1 MYHAGRG
8 LGGTKS
14 WPEKLG
20 NVRLMVPGMALMLPA
35 ALWLVKSIV
44 G

>member
-1 MYHAGRG
+1 MYDAGRG
-8 LGGTKS
+8 LRGMKS

-20 NVRLMVPGMALMLPA
+20 NIRLMVLGMVVLLLA
-35 ALWLVKSIV
+35 ALWLVKRIF

>member
-1 MYHAGRG
+1 MYDAGRG
-8 LGGTKS
+8 LSGMKS

-20 NVRLMVPGMALMLPA
+20 NVRLMVLGMVLMLLA
-35 ALWLVKSIV
+35 ALWLVKKIF

>member
-1 MYHAGRG
+1 MYDAGRG
-8 LGGTKS
+8 LCGMKS

-20 NVRLMVPGMALMLPA
+20 NVRLMVLGMVLMLLA
-35 ALWLVKSIV
+35 ALWLVKRIF

>member
-1 MYHAGRG
+1 M
-8 LGGTKS
+8 KS

-20 NVRLMVPGMALMLPA
+20 NLRLLVLGLALTLLA
-35 ALWLVKSIV
+35 ALWLVKRIF

>member
-1 MYHAGRG
+1 MYDAGRG
-8 LGGTKS
+8 SNGMKS

-20 NVRLMVPGMALMLPA
+20 NVRLMVLGIVLMLLA
-35 ALWLVKSIV
+35 ALWLVKKIF

>member
-1 MYHAGRG
+1 M
-8 LGGTKS
+8 KS

-20 NVRLMVPGMALMLPA
+20 NVRLMVLGIVLMLLA
-35 ALWLVKSIV
+35 ALWLVRKIS

>member
-1 MYHAGRG
+1 MK
-8 LGGTKS
+8 T

-20 NVRLMVPGMALMLPA
+20 SVRLMVLGIVLMVLA
-35 ALWLVKSIV
+35 AMWLVKRMF

>member
-1 MYHAGRG
+1 MYDAVRG
-8 LGGTKS
+8 LSGMKS

-20 NVRLMVPGMALMLPA
+20 NLRMMVLGMVLMLLA
-35 ALWLVKSIV
+35 AIWLVKKIF

>member
-1 MYHAGRG
+1 MK
-8 LGGTKS
+8 T

-20 NVRLMVPGMALMLPA
+20 NVRLMVLGMVLMLLA
-35 ALWLVKSIV
+35 ALWLVKRIF

>member
-1 MYHAGRG
+1 MYDADRG
-8 LGGTKS
+8 LSGMKS

-20 NVRLMVPGMALMLPA
+20 NVRLMVLGMVLMLLA
-35 ALWLVKSIV
+35 ALWLVKKIF

>member
-1 MYHAGRG
+1 M
-8 LGGTKS
+8 KS

-20 NVRLMVPGMALMLPA
+20 NLRMMVLGMVLMLLA
-35 ALWLVKSIV
+35 AIWLVKKIF

>member
-1 MYHAGRG
+1 MYDAGRG
-8 LGGTKS
+8 LRGMKS

-20 NVRLMVPGMALMLPA
+20 NIRLMVLGMIFLLLA
-35 ALWLVKSIV
+35 ALWLVKRIF

>member
-1 MYHAGRG
+1 M
-8 LGGTKS
+8 KS

-20 NVRLMVPGMALMLPA
+20 NVRLMVLGLVLMLLA
-35 ALWLVKSIV
+35 ALCLVKRIF

>member
-1 MYHAGRG
+1 M
-8 LGGTKS
+8 KS

-20 NVRLMVPGMALMLPA
+20 NVRMMVLGMVLMLLA
-35 ALWLVKSIV
+35 ALWLVRKIF

>member
-1 MYHAGRG
+1 MYDAGRG
-8 LGGTKS
+8 LSGMKS

-20 NVRLMVPGMALMLPA
+20 NVRLMVLGMVFMLLA
-35 ALWLVKSIV
+35 ALWLVKKIF

>member
-1 MYHAGRG
+1 MYDAGRG
-8 LGGTKS
+8 VSAMKS

-20 NVRLMVPGMALMLPA
+20 NVRLMVLGIVLMLLA
-35 ALWLVKSIV
+35 ALWLVRRIF

>member
-1 MYHAGRG
+1 MYDAGRG
-8 LGGTKS
+8 FSGMKS

-20 NVRLMVPGMALMLPA
+20 NVRLMVLGIVLMLLA
-35 ALWLVKSIV
+35 ALWLAKKIF

>member
-1 MYHAGRG
+1 MYDACRESTGM
-8 LGGTKS
+8 KK

-20 NVRLMVPGMALMLPA
+20 NVRFMVLGIVLMLLA
-35 ALWLVKSIV
+35 TMWLLSRIF

>member
-1 MYHAGRG
+1 MK
-8 LGGTKS
+8 T

-20 NVRLMVPGMALMLPA
+20 NVRWMVVGIALILLA
-35 ALWLVKSIV
+35 ALWLMAKAF

>member
-1 MYHAGRG
+1 MYDAGRG
-8 LGGTKS
+8 PIGMKS

-20 NVRLMVPGMALMLPA
+20 NVRMMVLGMVLMLIA
-35 ALWLVKSIV
+35 ALWLVKKIF

>member
-1 MYHAGRG
+1 M
-8 LGGTKS
+8 KS

-20 NVRLMVPGMALMLPA
+20 NVRLMVLGMVFMLLT
-35 ALWLVKSIV
+35 ALWLVKKIF